1 MKRSNAYVAL
11 HFCGKRILAVELLH
25 WRKTFEVTSLLER
38 ETDGSLFESLSSLS
52 AGMPTSVDH
61 LSEEIRSILK
71 DGFFSATNISF
82 CLDSRWVL
90 THTFPIEE
98 TLSEAE
104 RADQLQWELSNYI
117 ERESYDS
124 YVTATARL
132 DDLPEV
138 NAILLLSASARREL
152 ISVLRIAA
160 AKLGLSLAVVDVD
173 HFGAEHALRWNHPE
187 LDQETAVL
195 LGLKSDSVSMTLF
208 RNGKPVRFR
217 TTDTLN
223 GKTIR
228 GVLDDFL
235 SRNSGRDS
243 PRKKVYVYGENE
255 KLPEFTMQSTADT
268 VSIELLDP
276 MRHLELPR
284 KLRKLDR
291 TTFHCYAPAVGIAM
305 RRG

>member
-1 MKRSNAYVAL
+1 
-11 HFCGKRILAVELLH
+11 
-25 WRKTFEVTSLLER
+25 
-38 ETDGSLFESLSSLS
+38 
-52 AGMPTSVDH
+52 
-61 LSEEIRSILK
+61 
-71 DGFFSATNISF
+71 
-82 CLDSRWVL
+82 
-90 THTFPIEE
+90 
-98 TLSEAE
+98 
-104 RADQLQWELSNYI
+104 
-117 ERESYDS
+117 
-124 YVTATARL
+124 
-132 DDLPEV
+132 
-138 NAILLLSASARREL
+138 
-152 ISVLRIAA
+152 
-160 AKLGLSLAVVDVD
+160 
-173 HFGAEHALRWNHPE
+173 
-187 LDQETAVL
+187 
-195 LGLKSDSVSMTLF
+195 MTLF